1 MRCVSPSSF
10 QGIARQLGI
19 FAGGVLLITGWA
31 VTATAQLPQPRLYSV
46 FPMGAQKGVAV
57 DVTLSNGVDLDDTT
71 GLIFSNAGIKS
82 VPKLNMADGKPVLNT
97 FTVTPDASV
106 SPGIYEVR
114 SIGKYGVSNPRSFV
128 IGDRKEAQEVE
139 PNNSKET
146 ATPSEVNSTIN
157 ARSNGATDVD
167 WFKLPLKQGQ
177 RVLIQCVCGAI
188 DSRMD
193 GVLELFS
200 PTGKLL
206 MVRRDKL
213 RGPLVD
219 FTPAADGDY
228 LVKVYDSLYGGSND
242 HFYRLEIH
250 TGPHIDFIFPPS
262 ALPNTTSE
270 FVVYGRNLPGGQP
283 SDVKLFG
290 QTLEQLKVQIALPD
304 NPTLQQSGPNLRS
317 VEADVDGI
325 SYALPG
331 PGGMSNPVTVFFA
344 AANVIR
350 EVEPNNAPAMAQ
362 AITVP
367 CEYVG
372 QFQPRSDV
380 DFVTFEAKANQVFW
394 MEVFGERNGGTV
406 DPFLTVDRVAVD
418 AKGVET
424 VTRMTA
430 LDESSVNVR
439 PLVFDT
445 ISNDPAY
452 RFVAPADGKFRV
464 SIRDRYY
471 ESRGDASMIYRLAI
485 RPERPDFRLAAVP
498 IAPKPQDQLAVG
510 DPWELVLRKGD
521 NVQVEVFSFRQD
533 GFNGA
538 IDITA
543 TGLPEGVTCKGSSIG
558 PGQNTAILVFT
569 STEAVAPWNGP
580 VKIIGTAQ
588 VTDPAAPMGT
598 PAKAVA
604 REARGGTVIWN
615 RGQGV
620 ASVSRMTRDLVL
632 AVNYELAP
640 YQVVTDTP
648 AKLEVNQSSQILIPA
663 KLLRR
668 NGFDDNVTL
677 TFLGQPAN
685 VLLENKPI
693 NKGKDSELL
702 RLFVQNNA
710 PPGTYTVYLK
720 GQATIPYRRNV
731 EAADAAQ
738 KEKEATDK
746 QLVEV
751 TEANK
756 KATEAK
762 AAADKKMVDSAAEAK
777 KTLDAKAVA
786 DKLATDTLAA
796 ATKATEEKAKADKLA
811 VDTDAASKTATENAS
826 KAKDAASKDA
836 NSQDL
841 KNAQAAAE
849 KVAADAAEVAKKA
862 VEAKVISDKAAV
874 DTAEVAKKAA
884 EAKGVSDKASVDAAE
899 LAKKAT
905 DEKTATDKLLAEAAE
920 KLKTV
925 TAAKAAADK
934 KATDT
939 ATAAK
944 PNNIVVFSPS
954 TPVVI
959 TVKPGPATMTVA
971 PPNGGAFKK
980 GEKLE
985 VKVTIARVN
994 GFVGPVELSLPL
1006 PPGVVGLTAAP
1017 VTIAADKTEGTL
1029 TIQSA
1034 GDTTEGQLANMVI
1047 HASMDFNGKAGVDQP
1062 LTLNITK

>member
-1 MRCVSPSSF
+1 MCSVSRGSVPGTVRS
-10 QGIARQLGI
+10 LGF
-19 FAGGVLLITGWA
+19 FASGVLLVAGWGGIA
-31 VTATAQLPQPRLYSV
+31 SAQLPQPRLYSV
-46 FPMGAQKGVAV
+46 FPVGAQKGVAV

-71 GLIFSNAGIKS
+71 ALIFSHSGIKA
-82 VPKLNMADGKPVLNT
+82 VPKINMADGKPVLNT
-97 FTVTPDASV
+97 FSVTADASV
-106 SPGIYEVR
+106 PTGNYEVR
-114 SIGKYGVSNPRSFV
+114 SVGKYGVSNPRSFV
-128 IGDRKEAQEVE
+128 VGDRKEAQEVE

-146 ATPSEVNSTIN
+146 ATPSEVNTTIN

-167 WFKLPLKQGQ
+167 WFKVPLKQGQ
-177 RVLIQCVCGAI
+177 RVLMQCVCGAI

-219 FTPAADGDY
+219 FTPPADGDY

-283 SDVKLFG
+283 SDVKLLG
-290 QTLEQLKVQIALPD
+290 QPLEQLKVQIALPD
-304 NPTLQQSGPNLRS
+304 NATVQQSGPNLRS
-317 VEADVDGI
+317 IEADVDGI
-325 SYALPG
+325 SYSLPG
-331 PGGMSNPVTVFFA
+331 PGGTSNPVTVFFA
-344 AANVIR
+344 AAPVIR
-350 EVEPNNAPAMAQ
+350 EIEPNNAPPMAQ
-362 AITVP
+362 VITVP
-367 CEYVG
+367 CEFAG
-372 QFQPRSDV
+372 QFQARSDV

-394 MEVFGERNGGTV
+394 MEVFGERNGSTV
-406 DPFLTVDRVAVD
+406 DPFLTVDRVVVD

-430 LDESSVNVR
+430 LDESSVNLR

-452 RFVAPADGKFRV
+452 RFVAPADGKYRV

-498 IAPKPQDQLAVG
+498 IAPKPQDQVTVG

-521 NVQVEVFSFRQD
+521 NVQVEVFSFRHD
-533 GFNGA
+533 GFSGA
-538 IDITA
+538 IDLA
-543 TGLPEGVTCKGSSIG
+543 AQGLPEGVSCKGSSIG

-569 STEAVAPWNGP
+569 STEAVAPWHGP
-580 VKIIGTAQ
+580 IKIIGTAQ
-588 VTDPAAPMGT
+588 IPEPAAPMGT
-598 PAKAVA
+598 PPKAVT

-615 RGQGV
+615 RGAGI

-640 YQVVTDTP
+640 YQVVTDVP
-648 AKLEVNQSSQILIPA
+648 VKLEVNQSSQILIPT

-668 NGFDDNVTL
+668 NGFDDNVAL

-685 VLLENKPI
+685 VQLENKPI

-720 GQATIPYRRNV
+720 GQATVPYRRNV

-746 QLVEV
+746 LLAET
-751 TEANK
+751 TELNK

-762 AAADKKMVDSAAEAK
+762 AAGDKKMADTAAEAK
-777 KTLDAKAVA
+777 KALDAKTVA
-786 DKLATDTLAA
+786 DKLATDTQAA
-796 ATKATEEKAKADKLA
+796 ATKAAEEKAKADKLA
-811 VDTDAASKTATENAS
+811 ADTDAAAKMAAENAA
-826 KAKDAASKDA
+826 KAKEAAAKDA
-836 NSQDL
+836 NNQDL

-849 KVAADAAEVAKKA
+849 KAAADAAEIAKKA
-862 VEAKVISDKAAV
+862 VEAKAITDKAATDTAEAAKKAAEAKVVSDKAAV
-874 DTAEVAKKAA
+874 DTAE
-884 EAKGVSDKASVDAAE
+884 
-899 LAKKAT
+899 LAKKGVE
-905 DEKTATDKLLAEAAE
+905 EKTAADKALAEAAE
-920 KLKTV
+920 KLKSV

-939 ATAAK
+939 ATASK
-944 PNNIVVFSPS
+944 PNNIVVISPS
-954 TPVVI
+954 SPLVI

-971 PPNGGAFKK
+971 PPNNGALKK
-980 GEKLE
+980 GEKID

-994 GFVGPVELSLPL
+994 GFAGPVELSLPL
-1006 PPGVVGLTAAP
+1006 PPGVVGLSAAP
-1017 VTIAADKTEGTL
+1017 VTIPADKTEGVL
-1029 TIQSA
+1029 TIQSTGEA
-1034 GDTTEGQLANMVI
+1034 TEGQLANMVI

-1062 LTLNITK
+1062 LTLNVTK